1 MKNYKKILIIS
12 VLSLVSL
19 TNVLAGGKEGQVD
32 NGDYIDNEVNSTI
45 KEIDQAI
52 EDNKDLTEY
61 IYYYS
66 KTCSH
71 CAKVQKFFDDNKIEE
86 KFNVIKKDTGDY
98 SNIQG
103 LLAIRQALGLD
114 VNMIETPFLVYKE
127 NGELK
132 YDNGD
137 RTIIALFEAKLKEF
151 YPEETNKDNKEGT
164 SLEDDITKVGDKE
177 VPDNDNQNQG
187 ILLYFIIA
195 GLAVLLGGG
204 GFIIFKKK

>member
-19 TNVLAGGKEGQVD
+19 TNVLAWGKEGQVD
-32 NGDYIDNEVNSTI
+32 NWDYIDNEVNSTI

-86 KFNVIKKDTGDY
+86 KFNVIKKDTWDY

-103 LLAIRQALGLD
+103 LLAIRQALWLD

-127 NGELK
+127 NWELK

-164 SLEDDITKVGDKE
+164 SLEDDITKVWDKE

-195 GLAVLLGGG
+195 WLAVLLWGGW
-204 GFIIFKKK
+204 FIIFKKK